1 MRSLIDLVLLGH
13 AAFVLFTI
21 IGGFLA
27 LRWQRL
33 VWLHLPCALWGATV
47 ELTGWICP
55 LTPLENSLRSA
66 AGEAPYAGG
75 FIAHY
80 ISVLLYP
87 VALTRATQ
95 IMLGTLLVAINVVAY
110 SLLWRQR
117 RVRNPDSRRT

>member
-1 MRSLIDLVLLGH
+1 MINFVLVVH

-27 LRWQRL
+27 LRWRRL
-33 VWLHLPCALWGATV
+33 VWLHLPCALWGITV

-66 AGEAPYAGG
+66 SGEAPYAGD

-80 ISVLLYP
+80 ISMVLYP

-95 IMLGTLLVAINVVAY
+95 IILGTLLVAINVVAY
-110 SLLWRQR
+110 SLLWRR
-117 RVRNPDSRRT
+117 RHVRSADPHRT